1 MFIGWNKKKTS
12 NFMSKKQQKRTFG
25 LIGFPLGH
33 SFSKRYFTDKFE
45 REQIEDC
52 QYDLFP
58 MEFVAHLPVLLD
70 QNPSLCGLN
79 VTIPHKQA
87 VIPYLDGMD
96 AAAKAVGAVNCIKI
110 DADGRL
116 TGYNTDA
123 IGFKQ
128 SLKNKADGKWASVP
142 TQAIVLG
149 NGGAARAVFYVL
161 QQLGIPYQVISRK
174 PDPNNAI
181 EQDWKALPSIISG
194 IKKHSPDSP
203 VLVVNTTPV
212 GMAPNTDM
220 CPELPFEL
228 LDKRFLI
235 FDLIYNPT
243 ETVLL
248 RQAASKGCATLNGLE
263 MLYLQADAAWEVWNM
278 EGTDL

>member
-1 MFIGWNKKKTS
+1 MLKKEQ
-12 NFMSKKQQKRTFG
+12 NRIFG

-45 REQIEDC
+45 REQITNC
-52 QYDLFP
+52 QYELFP
-58 MEFVAHLPVLLD
+58 MEFIAHLPVLLD
-70 QNPSLCGLN
+70 QNPTLCGLN

-96 AAAKAVGAVNCIKI
+96 AAVKAIGAVNCIKI

-116 TGYNTDA
+116 IGHNTDA

-128 SLKNKADGKWASVP
+128 SLQNNAEGKWASAP

-174 PDPNNAI
+174 PDPQSVI
-181 EQDWKALPSIISG
+181 EHAWNALPVIISD
-194 IKKHSPDSP
+194 IKKHSPDSL

-248 RQAASKGCATLNGLE
+248 RQAGAKGCATLNGLE
-263 MLYLQADAAWEVWNM
+263 MLYLQADAAWKVWNS
-278 EGTDL
+278 EGNNV

>member
-1 MFIGWNKKKTS
+1 
-12 NFMSKKQQKRTFG
+12 MSKKQQKRTFG

-45 REQIEDC
+45 REQIADC
-52 QYDLFP
+52 QYELFP
-58 MEFVAHLPVLLD
+58 LEFIAHLPVLLD
-70 QNPSLCGLN
+70 QNPTLCGLN

-87 VIPYLDGMD
+87 VIPYLDAMDD
-96 AAAKAVGAVNCIKI
+96 AATAIGAVNCIRI
-110 DADGRL
+110 DPNGQL
-116 TGYNTDA
+116 TGHNTDA

-128 SLKNKADGKWASVP
+128 SLQNKADGKWASAP
-142 TQAIVLG
+142 TQAVVLG

-161 QQLGIPYQVISRK
+161 QQLGIPYQIISRK
-174 PDPNNAI
+174 PTPNSAI
-181 EQDWKALPSIISG
+181 EHTWNALSVIISS

-228 LDKRFLI
+228 LDERFLI
-235 FDLIYNPT
+235 FDLIYNPA

-248 RQAASKGCATLNGLE
+248 RQAEAKGCATLNGLE
-263 MLYLQADAAWEVWNM
+263 MLYLQADAAWDVWNN
-278 EGTDL
+278 LV

>member
-1 MFIGWNKKKTS
+1 MSNKA
-12 NFMSKKQQKRTFG
+12 QKRTYG

-33 SFSKRYFTDKFE
+33 SFSKQYFTNKFE
-45 REQIEDC
+45 QEQIHGC
-52 QYDLFP
+52 QYELFP
-58 MEFVAHLPVLLD
+58 MEFVANLTVLLD
-70 QNPSLCGLN
+70 QNPTLCGLN

-87 VIPYLDGMD
+87 VIPYLDAMD
-96 AAAKAVGAVNCIKI
+96 NAATAIGAVNCIRI
-110 DADGRL
+110 HPDGRL
-116 TGYNTDA
+116 TGHNTDA

-128 SLKNKADGKWASVP
+128 SLENKDNGKWASVP

-174 PDPNNAI
+174 PAFNSAI
-181 EQDWKALPSIISG
+181 EHAWNELPSIISS

-220 CPELPFEL
+220 CPELPFNL
-228 LDKRFLI
+228 LDERFLV
-235 FDLIYNPT
+235 FDLIYNPA

-248 RQAASKGCATLNGLE
+248 RQAGAKGCATLNGLE
-263 MLYLQADAAWEVWNM
+263 MLYLQADAAWEIWNNK
-278 EGTDL
+278 GNDG